1 MWAGGLYKTLELR
14 GSNPHPSTLSKQTDN
29 MMKTDTLDT
38 KKITRVEIID
48 ETGRSYVKRD
58 ISGLEVQLQD
68 DGRTLKI
75 FISKNNN

>member
-1 MWAGGLYKTLELR
+1 M
-14 GSNPHPSTLSKQTDN
+14 DN
-29 MMKTDTLDT
+29 TMKTDTLDT

-58 ISGLEVQLQD
+58 ISGLEVLLQD

-75 FISKNNN
+75 FISKNKMRAYNSVG